1 MQLKPISLHSKNS
14 ALLIPMTRVILIEEK
29 EYIAIFQSVIENM
42 EAIPVTLPFLGNIS
56 WNGTSDIYRD
66 ISDIV

>member
-1 MQLKPISLHSKNS
+1 
-14 ALLIPMTRVILIEEK
+14 MTRVILIEEK